1 MARSILKLVT
11 NLLLIILL
19 STPAYAGIGSITE
32 FRGAGQVK
40 RAVRVIPAARGTS
53 IEKND
58 TVSTTSQG
66 RFKITFVDATT
77 VNVTEN
83 SRLVIDDFVFDG
95 GNQRGGRL
103 GLRVALGTVRYA
115 SGGVA
120 HGNPRGVNI
129 RTPTATIGV
138 RGTDFVM
145 SVDEAGR
152 SMVVLLPNCFD
163 DKDPTKNIDKCETG
177 EIEVTTAA
185 GVVLMNQPF
194 QATVVENTF
203 TPPSPPAI
211 INISMSQLDNSMQVS
226 APPTTSGVSIVA
238 QARSDLKA
246 ITNPAQASA
255 DGNAEPETGGQSL
268 EQAAAVATLP
278 DPETVRQASES
289 VTILVNSEV
298 PSSQERV
305 TIYTNVSPTY
315 DQQRQAGWAFSI
327 LSPDKR
333 NAAGVFLPLDTEAQ
347 VTVTQDGSG
356 ANYNF
361 SNHTWPESGTGR
373 PNGNITIIQR
383 SGQ

>member
-1 MARSILKLVT
+1 MVRSILKLVT
-11 NLLLIILL
+11 NLLLIVLL
-19 STPAYAGIGSITE
+19 SAPAYASIGSITE
-32 FRGAGQVK
+32 FRGAGQIK
-40 RAVRVIPAARGTS
+40 RAAKAMPAARGTG

-77 VNVTEN
+77 VNITEN

-95 GNQRGGRL
+95 GAKKGGKL

-152 SMVVLLPNCFD
+152 SLVVLLPNCFD

-203 TPPSPPAI
+203 TPPSPPVI

-278 DPETVRQASES
+278 DPEAAKQPTES
-289 VTILVNSEV
+289 Q
-298 PSSQERV
+298 PSVEIPTTPKTPDKV

-315 DQQRQAGWAFSI
+315 EQQRLAGWAFSI

-356 ANYNF
+356 ATYNF